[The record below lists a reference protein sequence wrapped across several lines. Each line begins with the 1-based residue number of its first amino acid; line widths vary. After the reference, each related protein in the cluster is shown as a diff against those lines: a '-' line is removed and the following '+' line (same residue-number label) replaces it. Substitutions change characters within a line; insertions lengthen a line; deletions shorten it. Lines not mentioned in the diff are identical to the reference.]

1 MLTSSLA
8 GCAPERPAPTAVIR
22 TVLAQPTAAAR
33 KAEIR
38 RQLARLCPVPL
49 SDAALERAAAYVE
62 THRDA
67 GALAIVND
75 LARLDG
81 EARVCRGMDIRD

>member
-1 MLTSSLA
+1 
-8 GCAPERPAPTAVIR
+8 
-22 TVLAQPTAAAR
+22 VLAQPTPAAR
-33 KAEIR
+33 KAEIA

-67 GALAIVND
+67 GSLAIVND
-75 LARLDG
+75 LSRLDA
-81 EARVCRGMDIRD
+81 EARICRGSKIKG